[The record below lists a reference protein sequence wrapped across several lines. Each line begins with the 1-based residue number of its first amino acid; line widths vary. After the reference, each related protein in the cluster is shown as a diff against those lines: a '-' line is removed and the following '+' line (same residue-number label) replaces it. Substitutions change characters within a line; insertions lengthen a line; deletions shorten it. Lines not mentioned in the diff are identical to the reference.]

1 MTQPATGL
9 HAGLGNG
16 AATADAVAVGGG
28 TAGAWCAYFLRRSG
42 LDRVIIVEQQRP
54 LG

>member
-1 MTQPATGL
+1 MTQPATVP
-9 HAGLGNG
+9 HAGPGNG

-42 LDRVIIVEQQRP
+42 PDRVIIVEQQRP